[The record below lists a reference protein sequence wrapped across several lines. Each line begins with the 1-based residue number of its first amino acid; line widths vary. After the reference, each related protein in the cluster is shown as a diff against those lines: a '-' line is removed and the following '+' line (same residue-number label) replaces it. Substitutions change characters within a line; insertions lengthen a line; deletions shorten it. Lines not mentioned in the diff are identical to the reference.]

1 MKIKEALV
9 WRILMYL
16 VLFCGVVLVTAP
28 MVVVVINSMKT
39 TQEAG
44 QNFFALPS
52 SFYLGNFKELFEKNN
67 YWVYMRNSALITLI
81 SVALVV
87 IFVPA
92 LSYSIA
98 RNYERRFYKSVYVI
112 LLLGLFVPFQII
124 MLPLVKQMT
133 RLNLLN
139 HTGLILIYLA
149 FSLSKGA
156 FLFVSYIRALPS
168 EIEEAAR
175 IDGCST
181 FQTYVQ
187 VVIYLIKPMIAT
199 IVIMD
204 ALWFWNDFMM
214 PLMMLNKTSSYWTLP
229 LFQYNFKAEY
239 SFNYTMA
246 FTAYLVSMI
255 PIIVVYAFLQKYI
268 IRGLTA
274 GAVKS

>member
-1 MKIKEALV
+1 MKIKEGMI
-9 WRILMYL
+9 WRFLMYI
-16 VLFCGVVLVTAP
+16 VLACGAVLVIAP
-28 MVVVVINSMKT
+28 MLVVVINSMKT

-67 YWVYMRNSALITLI
+67 YWVYVKNSAFITLV
-81 SVALVV
+81 SVVLVV

-98 RNYERRFYKSVYVI
+98 RNGNRRFYKSVYCI

-124 MLPLVKQMT
+124 MLPLVKQMR

-139 HTGLILIYLA
+139 HAGLILIYLA

-156 FLFVSYIRALPS
+156 FLFVSYIRALPL

-187 VVIYLIKPMIAT
+187 VVLYLIKPMIAT

-214 PLMMLNKTSSYWTLP
+214 PLMMLNKTSSFWTLP

-255 PIIVVYAFLQKYI
+255 PIIIVYAFLQKYI
-268 IRGLTA
+268 IKGLTA